1 MLFYDKYY
9 SIITDKIDHP
19 DGKKARKQIMMREEI
34 RLNFMVNR

>member
-19 DGKKARKQIMMREEI
+19 DGKKSKKTDYDAGRNKIEFHGE
-34 RLNFMVNR
+34 